1 MTSSRQFRPLSKVNA
16 FYRMLIVF
24 TSLAVIAKLL
34 GLLTTWQEVSLWIM
48 ILVFLFSGISHFTSI
63 KYEFVKMLPPFVP
76 LKMELIYATGLME
89 IVGAVLLMSPRY
101 RAEISLALAV
111 FLVILFPANYYAGK
125 NNVTFRGNAH
135 LPPLTRGAIQVL
147 FILALLFGGGWV
159 WL

>member
-1 MTSSRQFRPLSKVNA
+1 
-16 FYRMLIVF
+16 
-24 TSLAVIAKLL
+24 
-34 GLLTTWQEVSLWIM
+34 
-48 ILVFLFSGISHFTSI
+48 
-63 KYEFVKMLPPFVP
+63 MLPPYIP
-76 LKMELIYATGLME
+76 AKMELIYITGLME
-89 IVGAVLLMSPRY
+89 IVGALLLMSPRY

-135 LPPLTRGAIQVL
+135 LPPLTRGVIQVL